1 MPGIWDT
8 PPTEAEQHGGGVW
21 DAPPTPAEL
30 HAAATTG
37 AGEALLRGGAQGA
50 TLGFGDEIQGAVQA
64 GLGRVLPESLGG
76 FGPEHKTSLAE
87 DYQQQR
93 DVARKENADAAQA
106 HPEAFTAG
114 SIAGGALPAI
124 LAPGSGIGAGAA
136 LGGASGLGASN
147 ADTVAGALEDAAKGA
162 ALGAGA
168 AGVGKVLARAPAV
181 AGAAAGVAK
190 DLPLATILK
199 PTSTEL
205 SAAAGTAATGVAMGH
220 PHAGL
225 AGAATALLAGVG
237 KRAKDAA
244 QALGVTSKITKAA
257 IATPGKFGAY
267 GPLLSA
273 AFARGGQQELDA
285 HLYSLGQSDPKAQE
299 IFRTIAEEK
308 DGN

>member
-1 MPGIWDT
+1 MASQGWTLEPAAAAAPSHGWSLE
-8 PPTEAEQHGGGVW
+8 EA
-21 DAPPTPAEL
+21 TPAS
-30 HAAATTG
+30 G
-37 AGEALLRGGAQGA
+37 PGVGEALLRGGAQGVTA
-50 TLGFGDEIQGAVQA
+50 GFGDELAAAAGAA
-64 GLGRVLPESLGG
+64 LTDNSNKPT
-76 FGPEHKTSLAE
+76 FGERYQELRDSFRRDNAAAAE
-87 DYQQQR
+87 
-93 DVARKENADAAQA
+93 A
-106 HPEAFTAG
+106 HPVAFTAG
-114 SIAGGALPAI
+114 SVAGGAPLAI
-124 LAPGSGIGAGAA
+124 ATGGGIGANAA
-136 LGGASGLGASN
+136 LGAANGLGSSN
-147 ADTVAGALEDAAKGA
+147 ADLTKGDVAGALEDTVKGA

-181 AGAAAGVAK
+181 AGAAASVAK

-267 GPLLSA
+267 GPLLTA

-285 HLYSLGQSDPKAQE
+285 HLYTLGQTDPKFQDLS
-299 IFRTIAEEK
+299 RSLAEEK